1 MYSKFYWQTSILLN
15 KKTMQWSS
23 KGKRVRNRL
32 RHTTSWGTKPIWCHL
47 IQAFWFFSQFFPFR
61 KWMLGSYNQ
70 SNYWNL
76 ACNSCVCWVCPLLNC
91 SWPQLF
97 TRTPPSLTPP
107 SYSFCSFSPHFLPSV
122 QHLNHLL
129 SIIPPEFLMPGTWPV
144 FSKLELESNCE
155 KLQLRCIL
163 ESSFPRRNCFN
174 PDNRYSNISYSTVPS
189 ALLRFSFTC
198 SWAAKRI
205 KRTTSRAAS
214 WISGDSLVSISRCKT
229 FSSSTPNSYS
239 KKNI

>member
-15 KKTMQWSS
+15 KKTMQWLS

-32 RHTTSWGTKPIWCHL
+32 WHTTSWGTKPIWCHL

-76 ACNSCVCWVCPLLNC
+76 ACNSCGHWVCPLLNC

-107 SYSFCSFSPHFLPSV
+107 NYSFCSFSPHFLPSV

-129 SIIPPEFLMPGTWPV
+129 SIIPPEFLMPGTWTV

-174 PDNRYSNISYSTVPS
+174 PDNRYSNISYKYCT
-189 ALLRFSFTC
+189 FC
-198 SWAAKRI
+198 
-205 KRTTSRAAS
+205 TSPLFLHVFLS
-214 WISGDSLVSISRCKT
+214 C
-229 FSSSTPNSYS
+229 
-239 KKNI
+239 KKNQANHFKGSKLNIRWFSGQYQSMQNIQQLYTQLLQ

>member
-1 MYSKFYWQTSILLN
+1 
-15 KKTMQWSS
+15 MQWLP
-23 KGKRVRNRL
+23 KDKRLHNRL
-32 RHTTSWGTKPIWCHL
+32 WHTKSWGTKPIWYHL
-47 IQAFWFFSQFFPFR
+47 IQALWVYSQVFPSR
-61 KWMLGSYNQ
+61 KWMWGSYNQ

-76 ACNSCVCWVCPLLNC
+76 ACNSCACQVCLLLSF

-97 TRTPPSLTPP
+97 TRTPPSLT
-107 SYSFCSFSPHFLPSV
+107 SCSFCRFSPHFLPSV

-129 SIIPPEFLMPGTWPV
+129 SIIPPEFLILGTWTV
-144 FSKLELESNCE
+144 LSKLELESSCE
-155 KLQLRCIL
+155 RLQLRHIS
-163 ESSFPRRNCFN
+163 ETSFPRKNCFN
-174 PDNRYSNISYSTVPS
+174 PDQSYSNISHSTVPS

-205 KRTTSRAAS
+205 KRTTSRVAS

-239 KKNI
+239 KKNM